1 MEDER
6 VYTLWQHERE
16 MTRLETQCKRWFIA
30 FLIVLILFVGTNLT
44 WVIYEMQYQTV
55 TVTNEVDTG
64 EGYAEVA
71 GVGIGGI
78 NYGEDKTNNQS
89 PSPEGNAGD
98 EALPDM

>member
-30 FLIVLILFVGTNLT
+30 FLIVLVLFVGTNAG
-44 WVIYEMQYQTV
+44 WIIYESQYKDIYV
-55 TVTNEVDTG
+55 TSEIDTG
-64 EGYAEVA
+64 EGDANVTNI
-71 GVGIGGI
+71 GVGDIS
-78 NYGEDKTNNQS
+78 YGEDKTNSTN